1 MNTTLLPNVTN
12 THHLSLVQIIIFHQT
27 TSICDQN
34 PGQPCSIKAGTLHHL
49 KLINRLRCFGASLIY
64 YKLLALGSSMF
75 SQILCQQIANEL
87 EKKLLWTVNSLKCS
101 NFISRNYFL
110 EDLWLGIQ
118 KELFLFDCT
127 FRKKNANT
135 CNAQTQLTH
144 RNDKKLSIIYSV
156 SIFFIICWNWALISF
171 LWCFWKDIIV
181 NPFFS
186 QNCHKICYNGVIC
199 NLFNCENHFSLFK
212 KFLIEWNMS
221 IISAHCVF
229 CDFKVIAKKV

>member
-1 MNTTLLPNVTN
+1 MYTEDFKLNTTLLPNVTN

-49 KLINRLRCFGASLIY
+49 KLMNRLRCFGASLIY

-87 EKKLLWTVNSLKCS
+87 EKKLLWTGNSLKCS

-127 FRKKNANT
+127 FRKLGSWMNINWLFVNSVYMVCIFLAVL
-135 CNAQTQLTH
+135 ASFIPEFSFYI
-144 RNDKKLSIIYSV
+144 LSILY
-156 SIFFIICWNWALISF
+156 
-171 LWCFWKDIIV
+171 
-181 NPFFS
+181 
-186 QNCHKICYNGVIC
+186 
-199 NLFNCENHFSLFK
+199 K
-212 KFLIEWNMS
+212 KCQYLQCPNTIDPPKW
-221 IISAHCVF
+221 
-229 CDFKVIAKKV
+229 

>member
-1 MNTTLLPNVTN
+1 M
-12 THHLSLVQIIIFHQT
+12 
-27 TSICDQN
+27 
-34 PGQPCSIKAGTLHHL
+34 
-49 KLINRLRCFGASLIY
+49 NRLRCFGASLIY

-87 EKKLLWTVNSLKCS
+87 EKKLLWTGNSLKCS

-127 FRKKNANT
+127 FRKLGSWMNINWLFVNSVYMVCIFFLQCLLLLYLHFLFIYYQYYTKNATT

-144 RNDKKLSIIYSV
+144 RNDKKLSIIYIV

>member
-1 MNTTLLPNVTN
+1 MNTTPLPNVTN

-49 KLINRLRCFGASLIY
+49 KFMNRLRCFGASLIY

-75 SQILCQQIANEL
+75 SQILCQRIANEL
-87 EKKLLWTVNSLKCS
+87 EKKLLWTGNSLKCS

-127 FRKKNANT
+127 FRKLGSWMILWTQYTWYVFFGSACFFYT
-135 CNAQTQLTH
+135 CIFFLYIINIIQKMPILAMPKHNWPTEMI
-144 RNDKKLSIIYSV
+144 KKLSIIYIV

-181 NPFFS
+181 NSFFFTKLS
-186 QNCHKICYNGVIC
+186 QNLLQWG
-199 NLFNCENHFSLFK
+199 
-212 KFLIEWNMS
+212 NM
-221 IISAHCVF
+221 
-229 CDFKVIAKKV
+229 

>member
-1 MNTTLLPNVTN
+1 MNTTLLPNVIN

-34 PGQPCSIKAGTLHHL
+34 PGQPCSLKAGTLHHL
-49 KLINRLRCFGASLIY
+49 KLMNRLRCFGASLIY

-87 EKKLLWTVNSLKCS
+87 EKKLLWTGNSLKCS

-127 FRKKNANT
+127 FRKLGSWMNINWLFVNSVYMVCIFF
-135 CNAQTQLTH
+135 CNACFFCTC
-144 RNDKKLSIIYSV
+144 
-156 SIFFIICWNWALISF
+156 IFFLYIINITGIQKMPILAMPKHNWPTEMIKNWVSF
-171 LWCFWKDIIV
+171 T
-181 NPFFS
+181 
-186 QNCHKICYNGVIC
+186 
-199 NLFNCENHFSLFK
+199 LFLFSL
-212 KFLIEWNMS
+212 
-221 IISAHCVF
+221 
-229 CDFKVIAKKV
+229 

>member
-49 KLINRLRCFGASLIY
+49 KLMNRLRCFGASLIY
-64 YKLLALGSSMF
+64 YKLLAMF

-87 EKKLLWTVNSLKCS
+87 EKNLLWTGNSLKCS

-127 FRKKNANT
+127 FRKLGSWMNINWLFV
-135 CNAQTQLTH
+135 N
-144 RNDKKLSIIYSV
+144 SV
-156 SIFFIICWNWALISF
+156 YMVCIFFAMLASFIPAFSFYINIIQKMPILAMPKHNWPTEMIKNWVSF
-171 LWCFWKDIIV
+171 T
-181 NPFFS
+181 
-186 QNCHKICYNGVIC
+186 
-199 NLFNCENHFSLFK
+199 LFLFSL
-212 KFLIEWNMS
+212 
-221 IISAHCVF
+221 
-229 CDFKVIAKKV
+229 

>member
-1 MNTTLLPNVTN
+1 M
-12 THHLSLVQIIIFHQT
+12 FW
-27 TSICDQN
+27 
-34 PGQPCSIKAGTLHHL
+34 GQSY
-49 KLINRLRCFGASLIY
+49 F

-75 SQILCQQIANEL
+75 FQILCQQIANEL
-87 EKKLLWTVNSLKCS
+87 EKKLLWTGNSLKCS

-127 FRKKNANT
+127 FRKLGSWMNINWLFVNSVYMVCIFLAVLASFIPAFSFIYYQYYTKNANT

-144 RNDKKLSIIYSV
+144 RNDKKLSIIYIV

-212 KFLIEWNMS
+212 KFLIEWNIS

>member
-1 MNTTLLPNVTN
+1 M
-12 THHLSLVQIIIFHQT
+12 
-27 TSICDQN
+27 
-34 PGQPCSIKAGTLHHL
+34 
-49 KLINRLRCFGASLIY
+49 NRLRCFGASLIY

-75 SQILCQQIANEL
+75 SQILCQQISNEL
-87 EKKLLWTVNSLKCS
+87 EKKLLWTGNSLKCS
-101 NFISRNYFL
+101 NFISRNIYDWESKKSCFSSIVHFVSWVV
-110 EDLWLGIQ
+110 EWTSIDYLWTQYTWYVFFWQCL
-118 KELFLFDCT
+118 LLLYLHFLFIYYQYYT
-127 FRKKNANT
+127 KNANT

-144 RNDKKLSIIYSV
+144 RNDKKLSIIYIV
-156 SIFFIICWNWALISF
+156 SIFFIICWNWALFSF

>member
-1 MNTTLLPNVTN
+1 MFWGQSYLLQIVGSRKLYVLLNLVSTDCQWTRKKIYYGQG
-12 THHLSLVQIIIFHQT
+12 THWNAQISSLEIISWKIYDWE
-27 TSICDQN
+27 SKK
-34 PGQPCSIKAGTLHHL
+34 S
-49 KLINRLRCFGASLIY
+49 CFSLIVHFVSWVVEWT
-64 YKLLALGSSMF
+64 L
-75 SQILCQQIANEL
+75 IDH
-87 EKKLLWTVNSLKCS
+87 LWTRYTWYVFFLQCLLLLYLHLL
-101 NFISRNYFL
+101 FIYY
-110 EDLWLGIQ
+110 Q
-118 KELFLFDCT
+118 YYT
-127 FRKKNANT
+127 KNANT

-144 RNDKKLSIIYSV
+144 RNDKKLSIIYIV
-156 SIFFIICWNWALISF
+156 SIFFIICWNWASFSF

>member
-49 KLINRLRCFGASLIY
+49 KLMNRLRCFGASLIY
-64 YKLLALGSSMF
+64 YKLLAMF

-87 EKKLLWTVNSLKCS
+87 EKNLLWTGNSLKCS

-127 FRKKNANT
+127 FRKLGSWMNINWLFV
-135 CNAQTQLTH
+135 N
-144 RNDKKLSIIYSV
+144 SV
-156 SIFFIICWNWALISF
+156 YMVCIFFAVLASFIPAFSFYINIIQKMPILAMPKHNWPTEMIKNWVSF
-171 LWCFWKDIIV
+171 T
-181 NPFFS
+181 
-186 QNCHKICYNGVIC
+186 
-199 NLFNCENHFSLFK
+199 LFLFSL
-212 KFLIEWNMS
+212 
-221 IISAHCVF
+221 
-229 CDFKVIAKKV
+229 

>member
-1 MNTTLLPNVTN
+1 M
-12 THHLSLVQIIIFHQT
+12 
-27 TSICDQN
+27 
-34 PGQPCSIKAGTLHHL
+34 
-49 KLINRLRCFGASLIY
+49 NRLRCFGASLIY
-64 YKLLALGSSMF
+64 YKLLAMF

-87 EKKLLWTVNSLKCS
+87 EKNLLWTGNSLKCS

-127 FRKKNANT
+127 FRKLGSWMNINWLFVNSVYMVCIFFFNACFFYT
-135 CNAQTQLTH
+135 CIFFLYFINIIQKMPILAMPKHNWPTEMI
-144 RNDKKLSIIYSV
+144 KKLSIIYIV
-156 SIFFIICWNWALISF
+156 SIFFIICWNWALFSF

-186 QNCHKICYNGVIC
+186 QNWHKICYNGVIC

>member
-49 KLINRLRCFGASLIY
+49 KLMNRLRCFRASLIY

-87 EKKLLWTVNSLKCS
+87 EKKLLWTGNSLKCS

-127 FRKKNANT
+127 FRKLGSWMNINWLFVNSVYMVCIFLAVLASFIPAFSFYINIIQKMPILAMPKHNWPTEMIKNW
-135 CNAQTQLTH
+135 
-144 RNDKKLSIIYSV
+144 V
-156 SIFFIICWNWALISF
+156 SFTLF
-171 LWCFWKDIIV
+171 L
-181 NPFFS
+181 
-186 QNCHKICYNGVIC
+186 
-199 NLFNCENHFSLFK
+199 FSL
-212 KFLIEWNMS
+212 
-221 IISAHCVF
+221 
-229 CDFKVIAKKV
+229 

>member
-1 MNTTLLPNVTN
+1 M
-12 THHLSLVQIIIFHQT
+12 
-27 TSICDQN
+27 
-34 PGQPCSIKAGTLHHL
+34 
-49 KLINRLRCFGASLIY
+49 NRLRNFGASLIY

-87 EKKLLWTVNSLKCS
+87 EKKLLWTGNSLKCS

-127 FRKKNANT
+127 FRKLGTASWMNLWIQYTWYVFFLQCLLLLYLHFLFIYYQYYTKNANT

-144 RNDKKLSIIYSV
+144 RNDKKLSIIYIV
-156 SIFFIICWNWALISF
+156 SIFFIICWNWASFSF

-186 QNCHKICYNGVIC
+186 QNWHKICYNGVIC

>member
-1 MNTTLLPNVTN
+1 M
-12 THHLSLVQIIIFHQT
+12 
-27 TSICDQN
+27 
-34 PGQPCSIKAGTLHHL
+34 
-49 KLINRLRCFGASLIY
+49 NRLRCFGASLTY

-87 EKKLLWTVNSLKCS
+87 EKKLLWTGNSLKCS

-127 FRKKNANT
+127 FRKLGSWMNINNWLFVNSVYMVCIFFCNACFFYTCIFFLYQYYTKNANT

-144 RNDKKLSIIYSV
+144 RNDKKLSIIYIV
-156 SIFFIICWNWALISF
+156 SIFFIICWNWALFSF

-186 QNCHKICYNGVIC
+186 QNWHKICYNGVIC

>member
-1 MNTTLLPNVTN
+1 M
-12 THHLSLVQIIIFHQT
+12 
-27 TSICDQN
+27 
-34 PGQPCSIKAGTLHHL
+34 
-49 KLINRLRCFGASLIY
+49 NRLRCFGASLIY
-64 YKLLALGSSMF
+64 YKLLAMF

-87 EKKLLWTVNSLKCS
+87 EKKLLWTGNSLKCS

-127 FRKKNANT
+127 FRKLGSWMNINWLFVNSVYMVCIFFCNACFFYTCIFFLYQYYTKNANT

-144 RNDKKLSIIYSV
+144 RNDKKLSIIYIV
-156 SIFFIICWNWALISF
+156 SIFFIICWNWALISC

>member
-49 KLINRLRCFGASLIY
+49 KLMNRLRCFGASLIY

-75 SQILCQQIANEL
+75 FQILCQQISNEL
-87 EKKLLWTVNSLKCS
+87 EKKLLWTGNSLKCS

-127 FRKKNANT
+127 FRKLGSWMNINWPFVNSVYMVCIIFAML
-135 CNAQTQLTH
+135 ASFIPAFSFYI
-144 RNDKKLSIIYSV
+144 LSILY
-156 SIFFIICWNWALISF
+156 
-171 LWCFWKDIIV
+171 
-181 NPFFS
+181 
-186 QNCHKICYNGVIC
+186 
-199 NLFNCENHFSLFK
+199 K
-212 KFLIEWNMS
+212 KCQYLQCPNTIDPPKW
-221 IISAHCVF
+221 
-229 CDFKVIAKKV
+229 